1 MSEYIIGYNFQ
12 YTYSNII
19 KSNPLDYVYYVNED
33 FIENMNE
40 YIEYQLSNKTFFYGN
55 TIKNE
60 LLMKVL
66 SPYRLEGVTNYLL
79 KNDNM
84 NIDLDEILDNY

>member
-19 KSNPLDYVYYVNED
+19 KSNPLDYVYHVNED

-55 TIKNE
+55 TIKHE

-66 SPYRLEGVTNYLL
+66 NPYRLEGVTNYLL

-84 NIDLDEILDNY
+84 NIDFDKMLDNY